1 MAKEFV
7 LSAVRE
13 MKDMLTGGVKN
24 ARKSMIE
31 INNSASAT
39 ASGLR
44 GVEKSGVSAMSSLG
58 KSADAAG
65 AKVKGV
71 VRGMLNVPKNTS
83 IGISVKDNATPKL
96 EGLRSK
102 LRGISGKSYDVLV
115 NVKT

>member
-7 LSAVRE
+7 LSAVLE

-24 ARKSMIE
+24 ARKSMNE
-31 INNSASAT
+31 LNNSASAT

-83 IGISVKDNATPKL
+83 IGISMKDNVTPKL
-96 EGLRSK
+96 EGLRSR
-102 LRGISGKSYDVLV
+102 LMGISGKSYD
-115 NVKT
+115 